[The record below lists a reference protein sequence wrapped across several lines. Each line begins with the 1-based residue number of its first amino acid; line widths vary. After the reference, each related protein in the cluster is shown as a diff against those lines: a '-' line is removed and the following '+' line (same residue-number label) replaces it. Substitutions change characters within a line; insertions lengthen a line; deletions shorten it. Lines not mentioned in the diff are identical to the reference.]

1 MDQMMSYLRK
11 LALAI
16 ALLCASIA
24 VAQET
29 PATRALGVV
38 KTIQGN
44 VISLK
49 TDAGAD
55 VTINISDGARV
66 LRTAPGQ
73 TDLKT
78 ATPIQASDVQAGD
91 RILAR
96 GNSSDSGKTIAANLV
111 VVMKQSDVAAKQKKE
126 EEDWQRNGV
135 FGPVKSVDAA
145 SRVVVLAPTTPGGPS
160 ITVQAGK
167 DIIVRQYAP
176 DSPHFD
182 DAKISS
188 LDAVKAGDQL
198 RARGTRGADPTSF
211 TAKEIVFGTFRNVA
225 GTISSIDA
233 ANQTVTVNDLGT
245 KKPVVVKITS
255 DSQMRKLPQ
264 QLAMFIALR
273 LRGGDT
279 PGAAGGPGAQSNQGG
294 QRPQGAQPSNALPA
308 GQGGGPRPGGPGGP
322 VRMGDPMQMLARLPQ
337 VPLNDLQKG
346 DALMIVTTQGNGTS
360 VSAITLLAGVE
371 PILTAPNAQMILTP
385 WNLGA
390 GGAGGDSQ

>member
-1 MDQMMSYLRK
+1 MLHSRK
-11 LALAI
+11 FVFVL
-16 ALLCASIA
+16 ALLCASTA
-24 VAQET
+24 VGQEA

-44 VISLK
+44 VIALK

-55 VTINISDGARV
+55 LTVNIAEGARI

-78 ATPIQASDVQAGD
+78 ATPIQASEMQAGD

-96 GNSSDSGKTIAANLV
+96 GKASADGKTIAANLV

-135 FGPVKSVDAA
+135 FGPVKSSDAA
-145 SRVVVLAPTTPGGPS
+145 TGIVVLAPTTPGGPT
-160 ITVQAGK
+160 ITVQTGK
-167 DIIVRQYAP
+167 DTIVRQYAS

-182 DAKISS
+182 DATISS
-188 LDAVKAGDQL
+188 LSAVKEGDQL
-198 RARGTRGADPTSF
+198 RARGTHGADPSSF

-225 GTISSIDA
+225 GTITSIDA
-233 ANQTVTVNDLGT
+233 ANQTLTVNDLTT

-264 QLAMFIALR
+264 QLATFLAMR
-273 LRGGDT
+273 LRGIEV
-279 PGAAGGPGAQSNQGG
+279 PGAANGQGR
-294 QRPQGAQPSNALPA
+294 QRPQGAQPPNAQGA
-308 GQGGGPRPGGPGGP
+308 GPGAGARPGAAGPGGP
-322 VRMGDPMQMLARLPQ
+322 TRMGDPMQMLSRLPQ
-337 VPLNDLQKG
+337 VPLTDLQKG
-346 DALMIVTTQGNGTS
+346 DALMIVTTQGTGTS

-390 GGAGGDSQ
+390 GGAAGGDAQ